1 MHDTNILDD
10 EKCIKEVA
18 DSFFK
23 DLINRGTIERSL
35 REKSVKCPQLLPAVK
50 WLLKFKLGVL
60 IPNSQPKRT
69 AHLELLHFDEYDNL
83 ISGRALTIARGR
95 SRFKQMLIDSLFE
108 LKFGKK
114 RLEIDA
120 GTLSHNPSFS
130 NTDNSERYY
139 LLEALVTAND
149 EAMNLY
155 VSRRQTHLV
164 NLLRNKN
171 LDQNRSKKVGPR
183 KYLLLRAL
191 IRMLG

>member
-10 EKCIKEVA
+10 EKYIKEVT
-18 DSFFK
+18 DSYFK
-23 DLINRGTIERSL
+23 DLVNWGTIERSL
-35 REKSVKCPQLLPAVK
+35 REQPVKCPQLLPAVK

-60 IPNSQPKRT
+60 IPNSQLKRA

-95 SRFKQMLIDSLFE
+95 SRFKQMLIDSLFD
-108 LKFGKK
+108 LKFGKNQPK
-114 RLEIDA
+114 INADTSSR
-120 GTLSHNPSFS
+120 TPSFS

-155 VSRRQTHLV
+155 VSQRQKHLA
-164 NLLRNKN
+164 NLLHDKN
-171 LDQNRSKKVGPR
+171 RDQNRSKKVGQR
-183 KYLLLRAL
+183 KYLLLRVL